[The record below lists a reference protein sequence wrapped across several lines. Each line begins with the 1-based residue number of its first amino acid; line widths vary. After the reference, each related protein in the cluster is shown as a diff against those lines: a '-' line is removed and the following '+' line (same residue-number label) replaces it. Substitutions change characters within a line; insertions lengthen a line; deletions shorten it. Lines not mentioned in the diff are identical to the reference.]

1 MFSCFKSTET
11 DFFSLM
17 YKRRQTSISPE
28 KDRKFSLSTVEWCFN
43 GKCSFNNEFIQI
55 GVFLFLKVEESIA
68 GMFGF
73 ITLNLTFGSELP
85 P

>member
-1 MFSCFKSTET
+1 M
-11 DFFSLM
+11 
-17 YKRRQTSISPE
+17 
-28 KDRKFSLSTVEWCFN
+28 
-43 GKCSFNNEFIQI
+43 

>member
-1 MFSCFKSTET
+1 MLIVKMPH
-11 DFFSLM
+11 LIVNLLKLA
-17 YKRRQTSISPE
+17 Y
-28 KDRKFSLSTVEWCFN
+28 
-43 GKCSFNNEFIQI
+43 
-55 GVFLFLKVEESIA
+55 FLFSKVEESIA